1 MKTICF
7 FGIYDRNYSRNRILM
22 VGFKKNNWQVIE
34 CLVDPKKYHGWKK
47 YWQLL
52 NERKLLNIEPD
63 LVLVAYPGQTM
74 VWLARL
80 LFLRKLLVFDA
91 FTSLYDS
98 NVFDRR
104 LYGQWS
110 WRGGRDFLLD
120 WHSLFLADRVLV
132 DTHRNAKYFQKTFR
146 IKAKKFIRVFVGT
159 TIGSEFLTEEKRKKD
174 DNIFLVHFHGHYI
187 PLQGIEYIV
196 KAAKI
201 LEKEKDIKFRIIGHG
216 QEFGK
221 ISQLVER
228 LKSVNIEFSLEVSFV
243 ALKQMILES
252 DLVLGIFGITP
263 KAERVIPNKVFEG
276 LALGKAVLTA
286 DTPAIRE
293 LLIDGE
299 NVLLCQAGNPKDL
312 AQKIIFLHEN
322 PRLAEKIATN
332 GQNLIVREIN
342 PQKLVK
348 KLIFNLN
355 I

>member
-1 MKTICF
+1 MKTVCL
-7 FGIYDRNYSRNRILM
+7 FGIFNSEYSRNKVLIE
-22 VGFKKNNWQVIE
+22 GFKKNNWRVIE
-34 CLVDPKKYHGWKK
+34 CRVDPHQYPGWKK
-47 YWQLL
+47 YWQLFKEWRRL
-52 NERKLLNIEPD
+52 KLVPD

-74 VWLARL
+74 VWLACL
-80 LFLRKLLVFDA
+80 LFWHKLLVFDA

-120 WHSLFLADRVLV
+120 WHSLFLANIVLV
-132 DTHRNAKYFQKTFR
+132 DTDQHAKYFQKTFR
-146 IKAKKFIRVFVGT
+146 IKAKKIVRVFVGT
-159 TIGSEFLTEEKRKKD
+159 TIGGEFSAEEKSQKD
-174 DNIFLVHFHGHYI
+174 DQIFLVHFHGHYI

-201 LEKEKDIKFRIIGHG
+201 LEKEKDIKFKIIGHG

-228 LKSVNIEFSLEVSFV
+228 LKPVNIEFSLEVSFV

-263 KAERVIPNKVFEG
+263 KAERVIPNKIFEG

-286 DTPAIRE
+286 DTPAIHE
-293 LLIDGE
+293 LLTDKE
-299 NVLLCQAGNPKDL
+299 NVLLCQAGDPEDL
-312 AQKIIFLHEN
+312 AQKILLIRDNLK
-322 PRLAEKIATN
+322 LTQKIATN
-332 GQNLIVREIN
+332 GKDLINREIN

-348 KLIFNLN
+348 KLISNLN